1 MPFLPIGRLNENFL
15 NRQKLMELFTM
26 PQVKEALYVASPV
39 LYDEMCKAMEDSYGI
54 PQKDI
59 IRQENSFARY
69 VSRMATRCTPF
80 GLFAGCAVG
89 SIGRDTEIE
98 VEEGIIRHARLD
110 MDYLYNF
117 IRK

>member
-59 IRQENSFARY
+59 NHFHVILQPISLIYF
-69 VSRMATRCTPF
+69 
-80 GLFAGCAVG
+80 
-89 SIGRDTEIE
+89 
-98 VEEGIIRHARLD
+98 
-110 MDYLYNF
+110 
-117 IRK
+117 